1 MTLNDIELP
10 DDLLWVNEFDW
21 NPVEQTTERSLT
33 GALLVQEQSLK
44 HGRPIELSGNDESG
58 WVPRSTV
65 EALLQVS
72 QTPNKVMTLT
82 LSDNRTFPVIFDRS
96 NGSPIQARQVLP
108 FAYPD
113 DSYQYSLSIR
123 LLTVEA
129 PAA

>member
-1 MTLNDIELP
+1 MTLDDIELP

-33 GALLVQEQSLK
+33 GSLLVQEQSLK
-44 HGRPIELSGNDESG
+44 HGRPIELSGNEESG

-82 LSDNRTFPVIFDRS
+82 LSDSRTFPVIFDRR

-113 DSYQYSLSIR
+113 ENYQYSLTIR
-123 LLTVEA
+123 LFTIDIFE
-129 PAA
+129 